1 MCAQSCPTLC
11 DPMTAPH
18 QAPLSMGFS
27 RQEYG
32 SVPPPPG
39 DHPSPGDEPA
49 SASAASAGRFFTT
62 VPPGKLILVIRY
74 MQIRETVR

>member
-32 SVPPPPG
+32 SVPPPG